1 MHGRPGARVRG
12 ERILSGKPFH
22 SAEGITI
29 INADTFSTR
38 AVKDESVDLIVTSP
52 PYASNA
58 IDYMRAH
65 KFSLVWLGH
74 GLDSLAHLRR
84 EYIGHDAALGFQPET
99 LPDYAAQ
106 TVASLARIDPHK
118 SVVLHRYYSEMSRTL
133 REMARVLKPG
143 KAAIVVV
150 GTSTMRGMDTRT
162 DVCLGEIGKQA
173 GLELVHIASRRLD
186 RDKRMMPARKE
197 HGELASQIEA
207 RMHEEYVIGFIKP
220 GTSMPL
226 TETRRMFAAEGRP
239 FVVCL
244 PSLDKVVLL

>member
-1 MHGRPGARVRG
+1 
-12 ERILSGKPFH
+12 
-22 SAEGITI
+22 
-29 INADTFSTR
+29 
-38 AVKDESVDLIVTSP
+38 
-52 PYASNA
+52 
-58 IDYMRAH
+58 
-65 KFSLVWLGH
+65 
-74 GLDSLAHLRR
+74 
-84 EYIGHDAALGFQPET
+84 
-99 LPDYAAQ
+99 
-106 TVASLARIDPHK
+106 
-118 SVVLHRYYSEMSRTL
+118 
-133 REMARVLKPG
+133 MARVLKPG

-197 HGELASQIEA
+197 QGHLASQIEA

-220 GTSMPL
+220 GTITPL
-226 TETRRMFAAEGRP
+226 TITCRMHAAEGRP